1 MEQAIHGNLKGFDVN
16 FLFVS
21 LFSDMYF
28 RLIWLAL
35 DLYKF

>member
-21 LFSDMYF
+21 LFSDIYF
-28 RLIWLAL
+28 SFDMVGFRST
-35 DLYKF
+35 